1 MIPYAGKPRPS
12 SPGLDRIAVISL
24 QSQNQTLNKE
34 VYKLRSEKVLVER
47 ELLRARARI
56 EELERAIACVGNA
69 ISKFDEPTPAAF
81 VGVEDVI
88 HTTAGYYGIAAE
100 TLRGD
105 SRQREVLIA
114 RHIAMYLANA
124 LSRTSTVAIGRHLGG
139 RDHTTVGSGIRRIQR
154 IVQNDPGLLQDIT
167 QIKLKLK
174 ENAPSGA
181 SAAVPSPDPP
191 STPGA
196 AALP

>member
-1 MIPYAGKPRPS
+1 MIPYAGKLTRS

-24 QSQNQTLNKE
+24 QSQNRTLNKE
-34 VYKLRSEKVLVER
+34 VYTLRSEKVLVER
-47 ELLRARARI
+47 ELLRAKARI
-56 EELERAIACVGNA
+56 EELERAIACVSNA
-69 ISKFDEPTPAAF
+69 ISKFNEPTPALF

-114 RHIAMYLANA
+114 RHIAMYLANG

-154 IVQNDPGLLQDIT
+154 IIQNDPGLLQDIT
-167 QIKLKLK
+167 QIKQKLQK
-174 ENAPSGA
+174 NAPSGA
-181 SAAVPSPDPP
+181 SAAVPSSDPP

-196 AALP
+196 AAL